1 MTIRKSQLEDSR
13 GRIRP
18 TNLSEAGVKQLLMT
32 YRKHGAVV
40 HDWVPRPG
48 FLYSQVRAISARI
61 NQNYDAWPS
70 EELKKSYRTFI
81 GKPIFVNHNNFDPS
95 RARGRVIAARYIEN
109 GNDKYVETVME
120 VDAQRF
126 PKLASEIRSG
136 GLDSV
141 SMGVEAGFTIC
152 SYCNNKATDAHDMC
166 DHVKYHKGERLRKH
180 NHRTGKI
187 EDVMVYENCYKLGFF
202 ELSYVFDPAD
212 ETAVVSKVLV
222 ANRKHADSYNDES
235 GVGPVANDPKPAF
248 AVPMYVPGQSYG
260 ADQEAI
266 EMPPVAAPFGKGS
279 EPAGEATHAWH
290 SGFGDHAVGGGGGGE
305 HAPGG
310 QTSELFGGGGSFDK
324 TSLYRLKQ
332 AFGEVKAPQPV
343 NTLRNRAKEVKKEDF
358 KHWVESPEELQDPDT
373 SKADRLQRR
382 GLERERPPMSN
393 VARKKRIAM
402 PYTEDGYVEGGGWI
416 PGEDFDPSDPD
427 EMEVMHAV
435 WEQEKYDRM
444 RQLEREN
451 EDLRSALGKYEGDGD
466 DDADDWE
473 REGSRMSKRAGRRF
487 YAEDEESESAEPE
500 GDSGGGEEAPEDP
513 QGGGGDPQEL
523 VADYLAWC
531 DQSGAAPGPDTLQAW
546 GQEAGLGPD
555 ELQAVFQVIQAVV
568 AQVSQA
574 EGAVG
579 GGAEQAAPQGDPAA
593 QQQMMARRRRQAFNN
608 ERKGNGM
615 SGSLAD
621 RGRVAS
627 RGMRHFA
634 DDSGYTDGGP
644 YGENDQGEQE
654 EVFITQTPGEEEV
667 AAPVPG
673 DGTISNTE
681 NTLVAKVLRGT
692 EQLKRDTA
700 KLQAFRNARR
710 RRADVISA
718 PGQDEGSLGNPGVG
732 EAAGFGET
740 ENFTGGGGP
749 LTPSGYGAGAQATIN
764 SGQAARGKAGRRRQ
778 KWAADGGLPDADS
791 YSPELSGTDEQD
803 LQSPTEDLQPDK
815 VETQPRDASLKAFAA
830 FDHWLRQTTGRT
842 ASQHNPN
849 FLRRQAARWA
859 KSQGAP
865 VEILFPTLR
874 NVLREARKVEKE
886 AKMRRYA
893 DESLD
898 VAAPQ
903 DRIDVEAPVTNVTDE
918 EAQASQF
925 DLQDF
930 GNNAGDNLAEPD
942 LDTGSQIWA
951 PGEGERQAR
960 KADAVAAVRLAE
972 AYIKAGLTPEDEKW
986 KLIASFQTMRHATV
1000 VDRTR
1005 LLENV
1010 IQANAS
1016 RRKVT
1021 AGNRRGTVTRSA
1033 IPAGLSSRGRVA
1045 STTRTATNDPSFDC
1059 TLFL

>member
-1 MTIRKSQLEDSR
+1 MFSLRRQFEAHSENKSLSNDGVRQL
-13 GRIRP
+13 I
-18 TNLSEAGVKQLLMT
+18 LA
-32 YRKHGAVV
+32 YRADKSGAVIPG
-40 HDWVPRPG
+40 WQPKKG
-48 FLYSQVRAISARI
+48 FLYTQVRAISARI

-70 EELKKSYRTFI
+70 PELKKSYRTFL
-81 GKPIFVNHNNFDPS
+81 GKPVFVNHNNFDPS
-95 RARGRVIAARYIEN
+95 RARGRVIAARYVES
-109 GNDKYVETVME
+109 GNDKYVEVIQE
-120 VDAQRF
+120 IDAQRF

-152 SYCNNKATDAHDMC
+152 SYCNNKATDTHDMC
-166 DHVKYHKGERLRKH
+166 DHVKYHKGEKLRRH
-180 NHRTGKI
+180 NHKTGKV

-222 ANRKHADSYNDES
+222 ANKRRADNSYSDDTMQ
-235 GVGPVANDPKPAF
+235 VGPAANDPKPAYSL
-248 AVPMYVPGQSYG
+248 PMYMPGQSYNNPE
-260 ADQEAI
+260 EAI
-266 EMPPVAAPFGKGS
+266 NMPPLMANPGEGLPGTQKPEGFEVAHGIFGH
-279 EPAGEATHAWH
+279 P
-290 SGFGDHAVGGGGGGE
+290 GGGHGGGGE
-305 HAPGG
+305 SKPNASG
-310 QTSELFGGGGSFDK
+310 LLGGGGSFDK
-324 TSLYRLKQ
+324 ASRLRRR
-332 AFGEVKAPQPV
+332 AYGEVRAPEPV
-343 NTLRNRAKEVKKEDF
+343 DTLRNRHKEVENEDF

-382 GLERERPPMSN
+382 GLERSN
-393 VARKKRIAM
+393 
-402 PYTEDGYVEGGGWI
+402 
-416 PGEDFDPSDPD
+416 
-427 EMEVMHAV
+427 
-435 WEQEKYDRM
+435 
-444 RQLEREN
+444 
-451 EDLRSALGKYEGDGD
+451 
-466 DDADDWE
+466 
-473 REGSRMSKRAGRRF
+473 RMSRRF
-487 YAEDEESESAEPE
+487 YAEDEETEES
-500 GDSGGGEEAPEDP
+500 SGGEPDGDEGGYEEAPEEAP
-513 QGGGGDPQEL
+513 EEGGGEGGDPQEL

-531 DQSGAAPGPDTLQAW
+531 DQAGAAPGPDTLQAW
-546 GQEAGLGPD
+546 GQEAGLGPE
-555 ELQAVFQVIQAVV
+555 ELQAVMQVIQAVV

-579 GGAEQAAPQGDPAA
+579 GGGMEQGAPQGDPA
-593 QQQMMARRRRQAFNN
+593 QQQMMARRRRMANN
-608 ERKGNGM
+608 KEGM
-615 SGSLAD
+615 NMGRSGSLAD

-627 RGMRHFA
+627 RGQRRHFTA

-654 EVFITQTPGEEEV
+654 EIFITQTPGEEPV

-673 DGTISNTE
+673 DGTITNTE

-710 RRADVISA
+710 RRAEVISA
-718 PGQDEGSLGNPGVG
+718 PGQEEGSLGNPSVG

-740 ENFTGGGGP
+740 GNFTGGGGP
-749 LTPSGYGAGAQATIN
+749 LTGWTGTP
-764 SGQAARGKAGRRRQ
+764 KAGRRRH
-778 KWAADGGLPDADS
+778 AADGGLPDADLVA
-791 YSPELSGTDEQD
+791 PELSGTDEQD
-803 LQSPTEDLQPDK
+803 LQSPHEELQPDK

-830 FDHWLRQTTGRT
+830 FDRWLRDTTGRT
-842 ASQHNPN
+842 ASQHNAN

-859 KSQGAP
+859 SSQGAP

-874 NVLREARKVEKE
+874 NVLRHARKVEKE

-903 DRIDVEAPVTNVTDE
+903 DRIDVEAPVSNVTDE

-960 KADAVAAVRLAE
+960 RADAVAAVRLAE
-972 AYIKAGLTPEDEKW
+972 AYIKAGLTPEEEKW

-1045 STTRTATNDPSFDC
+1045 STNRVAANDPSFDGM
-1059 TLFL
+1059 LFL

>member
-1 MTIRKSQLEDSR
+1 
-13 GRIRP
+13 
-18 TNLSEAGVKQLLMT
+18 
-32 YRKHGAVV
+32 
-40 HDWVPRPG
+40 
-48 FLYSQVRAISARI
+48 
-61 NQNYDAWPS
+61 
-70 EELKKSYRTFI
+70 
-81 GKPIFVNHNNFDPS
+81 
-95 RARGRVIAARYIEN
+95 
-109 GNDKYVETVME
+109 
-120 VDAQRF
+120 
-126 PKLASEIRSG
+126 
-136 GLDSV
+136 
-141 SMGVEAGFTIC
+141 
-152 SYCNNKATDAHDMC
+152 
-166 DHVKYHKGERLRKH
+166 
-180 NHRTGKI
+180 
-187 EDVMVYENCYKLGFF
+187 
-202 ELSYVFDPAD
+202 
-212 ETAVVSKVLV
+212 
-222 ANRKHADSYNDES
+222 
-235 GVGPVANDPKPAF
+235 
-248 AVPMYVPGQSYG
+248 
-260 ADQEAI
+260 
-266 EMPPVAAPFGKGS
+266 
-279 EPAGEATHAWH
+279 
-290 SGFGDHAVGGGGGGE
+290 
-305 HAPGG
+305 
-310 QTSELFGGGGSFDK
+310 
-324 TSLYRLKQ
+324 
-332 AFGEVKAPQPV
+332 
-343 NTLRNRAKEVKKEDF
+343 
-358 KHWVESPEELQDPDT
+358 
-373 SKADRLQRR
+373 
-382 GLERERPPMSN
+382 
-393 VARKKRIAM
+393 
-402 PYTEDGYVEGGGWI
+402 
-416 PGEDFDPSDPD
+416 
-427 EMEVMHAV
+427 
-435 WEQEKYDRM
+435 
-444 RQLEREN
+444 
-451 EDLRSALGKYEGDGD
+451 
-466 DDADDWE
+466 
-473 REGSRMSKRAGRRF
+473 
-487 YAEDEESESAEPE
+487 
-500 GDSGGGEEAPEDP
+500 
-513 QGGGGDPQEL
+513 
-523 VADYLAWC
+523 
-531 DQSGAAPGPDTLQAW
+531 
-546 GQEAGLGPD
+546 
-555 ELQAVFQVIQAVV
+555 
-568 AQVSQA
+568 
-574 EGAVG
+574 
-579 GGAEQAAPQGDPAA
+579 
-593 QQQMMARRRRQAFNN
+593 
-608 ERKGNGM
+608 M

-634 DDSGYTDGGP
+634 DDSGLTDGGP

-654 EVFITQTPGEEEV
+654 EVFITQTPGEEPV

-710 RRADVISA
+710 RRAEVISA
-718 PGQDEGSLGNPGVG
+718 PGQDEGDIGNPGVG

-740 ENFTGGGGP
+740 GNFTGGGGP
-749 LTPSGYGAGAQATIN
+749 LILKQ
-764 SGQAARGKAGRRRQ
+764 GRRW

-842 ASQHNPN
+842 ARQHNPN

-886 AKMRRYA
+886 AKMRRHA

-960 KADAVAAVRLAE
+960 RADAVAAVRLAE

>member
-1 MTIRKSQLEDSR
+1 MFSLRRQFEAHSENKSLSNDGVRQL
-13 GRIRP
+13 I
-18 TNLSEAGVKQLLMT
+18 LA
-32 YRKHGAVV
+32 YRADKSGAVIPG
-40 HDWVPRPG
+40 WQPKKG
-48 FLYSQVRAISARI
+48 FLYTQVRAISARI

-70 EELKKSYRTFI
+70 TELKKSYRTFL
-81 GKPIFVNHNNFDPS
+81 GKPVFVNHNNFDPS
-95 RARGRVIAARYIEN
+95 RARGRVIAARYVEA
-109 GNDKYVETVME
+109 GNDKYVEVIQE
-120 VDAQRF
+120 IDAQRF

-166 DHVKYHKGERLRKH
+166 DHVKYHKGEKLRKH

-222 ANRKHADSYNDES
+222 ANRKKADNYIDPSD
-235 GVGPVANDPKPAF
+235 VGPVANDPKPALS
-248 AVPMYVPGQSYG
+248 VPMYVPGQTYG
-260 ADQEAI
+260 EDNEAVQ
-266 EMPPVAAPFGKGS
+266 MPPIVTPFGKGS
-279 EPAGEATHAWH
+279 EPAGEATHAYH
-290 SGFGDHAVGGGGGGE
+290 SGFGGGAGGGTEQSKGNVNAMPSG
-305 HAPGG
+305 
-310 QTSELFGGGGSFDK
+310 LLGGGGSFDK
-324 TSLYRLKQ
+324 ASSLRLKRG
-332 AFGEVKAPQPV
+332 FGEVKKPEAV

-382 GLERERPPMSN
+382 GLEREVPAMGNRTAKPRRRPRHHHESPEDVDPYFESYPGPANSN
-393 VARKKRIAM
+393 WQ
-402 PYTEDGYVEGGGWI
+402 GGGY
-416 PGEDFDPSDPD
+416 DPYYEPD
-427 EMEVMHAV
+427 
-435 WEQEKYDRM
+435 YDEWGNRV
-444 RQLEREN
+444 
-451 EDLRSALGKYEGDGD
+451 
-466 DDADDWE
+466 
-473 REGSRMSKRAGRRF
+473 GSRRF

-500 GDSGGGEEAPEDP
+500 GDSGGGEEAPEE
-513 QGGGGDPQEL
+513 GGGEGGGDPQEL

-555 ELQAVFQVIQAVV
+555 ELQAVFQVIQAVI

-574 EGAVG
+574 EGG
-579 GGAEQAAPQGDPAA
+579 GGAPGPEQAAPQGDPAA
-593 QQQMMARRRRQAFNN
+593 QQMMARRRHQNT
-608 ERKGNGM
+608 RKGNGM

-644 YGENDQGEQE
+644 YGENDQGEQG

-710 RRADVISA
+710 RRAEVISA
-718 PGQDEGSLGNPGVG
+718 PGQDEGDIGNPGVG

-740 ENFTGGGGP
+740 GNFTGGGGP
-749 LTPSGYGAGAQATIN
+749 LTPKQ
-764 SGQAARGKAGRRRQ
+764 GRRR

-842 ASQHNPN
+842 ARQHNPN

-886 AKMRRYA
+886 AKMRRHA

-903 DRIDVEAPVTNVTDE
+903 DRIDVEAPVSNVTDE
-918 EAQASQF
+918 KAQASQF

>member
-1 MTIRKSQLEDSR
+1 M
-13 GRIRP
+13 
-18 TNLSEAGVKQLLMT
+18 
-32 YRKHGAVV
+32 
-40 HDWVPRPG
+40 
-48 FLYSQVRAISARI
+48 
-61 NQNYDAWPS
+61 
-70 EELKKSYRTFI
+70 
-81 GKPIFVNHNNFDPS
+81 NHNNFDPS
-95 RARGRVIAARYIEN
+95 RARGRVIAARYVES
-109 GNDKYVETVME
+109 GNDKYVEVIQE
-120 VDAQRF
+120 IDAQRF

-152 SYCNNKATDAHDMC
+152 SYCNNKATDTHDMC
-166 DHVKYHKGERLRKH
+166 DHVKYHKGEKLRRH
-180 NHRTGKI
+180 NHKTGKV

-222 ANRKHADSYNDES
+222 ANKRRADNSYSDDTMQ
-235 GVGPVANDPKPAF
+235 VGPAANDPKPAYSL
-248 AVPMYVPGQSYG
+248 PMYMPGQSYNNPE
-260 ADQEAI
+260 EAI
-266 EMPPVAAPFGKGS
+266 NMPPLMANPGEGLPGTQKPEGFEVAHGIFGH
-279 EPAGEATHAWH
+279 P
-290 SGFGDHAVGGGGGGE
+290 GGGHGGGGE
-305 HAPGG
+305 SKPNASG
-310 QTSELFGGGGSFDK
+310 LLGGGGSFDK
-324 TSLYRLKQ
+324 ASRLRRR
-332 AFGEVKAPQPV
+332 AYGEVRAPEPV
-343 NTLRNRAKEVKKEDF
+343 DTLRNRHKEVENEDF

-382 GLERERPPMSN
+382 GLERSN
-393 VARKKRIAM
+393 
-402 PYTEDGYVEGGGWI
+402 
-416 PGEDFDPSDPD
+416 
-427 EMEVMHAV
+427 
-435 WEQEKYDRM
+435 
-444 RQLEREN
+444 
-451 EDLRSALGKYEGDGD
+451 
-466 DDADDWE
+466 
-473 REGSRMSKRAGRRF
+473 RMSRRF
-487 YAEDEESESAEPE
+487 YAEDEETEES
-500 GDSGGGEEAPEDP
+500 SGGEPDGDEGGYEEAPEEAP
-513 QGGGGDPQEL
+513 EEGGGEGGDPQEL

-531 DQSGAAPGPDTLQAW
+531 DQAGAAPGPDTLQAW
-546 GQEAGLGPD
+546 GQEAGLGPE
-555 ELQAVFQVIQAVV
+555 ELQAVMQVIQAVV

-579 GGAEQAAPQGDPAA
+579 GGGMEQGAPQGDPA
-593 QQQMMARRRRQAFNN
+593 QQQMMARRRRMANN
-608 ERKGNGM
+608 KEGM
-615 SGSLAD
+615 NMGRSGSLAD

-627 RGMRHFA
+627 RGQRRHFTA

-654 EVFITQTPGEEEV
+654 EIFITQTPGEEPV

-673 DGTISNTE
+673 DGTITNTE

-710 RRADVISA
+710 RRAEVISA
-718 PGQDEGSLGNPGVG
+718 PGQEEGSLGNPSVG

-740 ENFTGGGGP
+740 GNFTGGGGP
-749 LTPSGYGAGAQATIN
+749 LTGWTGTP
-764 SGQAARGKAGRRRQ
+764 KAGRRRH
-778 KWAADGGLPDADS
+778 AADGGLPDADLVA
-791 YSPELSGTDEQD
+791 PELSGTDEQD
-803 LQSPTEDLQPDK
+803 LQSPHEELQPDK

-830 FDHWLRQTTGRT
+830 FDRWLRDTTGRT
-842 ASQHNPN
+842 ASQHNAN

-859 KSQGAP
+859 SSQGAP

-874 NVLREARKVEKE
+874 NVLRHARKVEKE

-903 DRIDVEAPVTNVTDE
+903 DRIDVEAPVSNVTDE

-960 KADAVAAVRLAE
+960 RADAVAAVRLAE
-972 AYIKAGLTPEDEKW
+972 AYIKAGLTPEEEKW

-1045 STTRTATNDPSFDC
+1045 STNRVAANDPSFDGM
-1059 TLFL
+1059 LFL

>member
-152 SYCNNKATDAHDMC
+152 SYCNNKATDVHDMC

-222 ANRKHADSYNDES
+222 ANRKKADSYHDPSYEI
-235 GVGPVANDPKPAF
+235 GGAANDPKPAY
-248 AVPMYVPGQSYG
+248 AVPMYQPGLTYG
-260 ADQEAI
+260 DAEDGVK
-266 EMPPVAAPFGKGS
+266 MPPVVTPFGKGS
-279 EPAGEATHAWH
+279 EPASEATHAYH
-290 SGFGDHAVGGGGGGE
+290 SGFGASGGGTD
-305 HAPGG
+305 
-310 QTSELFGGGGSFDK
+310 TSGLLGGGGSFDK
-324 TSLYRLKQ
+324 ASSLRLKRG
-332 AFGEVKAPQPV
+332 FGEVKKPEAV

-382 GLERERPPMSN
+382 GLEREVPAMSN
-393 VARKKRIAM
+393 VAHRRQAGPIGHWTEAVCDGCGYQAQAPFEVNDYAVGRGDDSSYMGSFCDDCTENGTMQKKWREVSKKRRQG
-402 PYTEDGYVEGGGWI
+402 T
-416 PGEDFDPSDPD
+416 S
-427 EMEVMHAV
+427 
-435 WEQEKYDRM
+435 EK
-444 RQLEREN
+444 
-451 EDLRSALGKYEGDGD
+451 
-466 DDADDWE
+466 
-473 REGSRMSKRAGRRF
+473 GSRMSRRF
-487 YAEDEESESAEPE
+487 YAEDEETEESESAEPE
-500 GDSGGGEEAPEDP
+500 GDSGGGEEAPED
-513 QGGGGDPQEL
+513 GGGDPQEL

-574 EGAVG
+574 EGG
-579 GGAEQAAPQGDPAA
+579 GGAPEQAAPQGDPAA
-593 QQQMMARRRRQAFNN
+593 QQMMARRRRQNT
-608 ERKGNGM
+608 RKGNGM

-634 DDSGYTDGGP
+634 DDSGFTDGGP

-654 EVFITQTPGEEEV
+654 EVFITQTPGEEPV

-710 RRADVISA
+710 RYAEDSSGEIGSFTTGDSGSAASA
-718 PGQDEGSLGNPGVG
+718 PKAP
-732 EAAGFGET
+732 A
-740 ENFTGGGGP
+740 GGGGQ
-749 LTPSGYGAGAQATIN
+749 GYFEIAPGLAAGASAVQ
-764 SGQAARGKAGRRRQ
+764 SRQGRRRM
-778 KWAADGGLPDADS
+778 WAADGGLPDADS

-842 ASQHNPN
+842 ARQHNPN

-986 KLIASFQTMRHATV
+986 KLIASFQRMRHATV

>member
-1 MTIRKSQLEDSR
+1 MFSLRRQFEAHSENKSLSNDGVRQL
-13 GRIRP
+13 I
-18 TNLSEAGVKQLLMT
+18 LA
-32 YRKHGAVV
+32 YRADKSGAVIPG
-40 HDWVPRPG
+40 WQPKKG
-48 FLYSQVRAISARI
+48 FLYTQVRAISARI

-70 EELKKSYRTFI
+70 TELKKSYRTFL
-81 GKPIFVNHNNFDPS
+81 GKPVFVNHNNFDPS
-95 RARGRVIAARYIEN
+95 RARGRVIAARYVEA
-109 GNDKYVETVME
+109 GNDKYVEVIQE
-120 VDAQRF
+120 IDAQRF

-166 DHVKYHKGERLRKH
+166 DHVKYHKGEKLRKH

-222 ANRKHADSYNDES
+222 ANRKKADNYIDPSD
-235 GVGPVANDPKPAF
+235 VGPVANDPKPALS
-248 AVPMYVPGQSYG
+248 VPMYVPGQTYG
-260 ADQEAI
+260 EDNEAVQ
-266 EMPPVAAPFGKGS
+266 MPPIVTPFGKGS
-279 EPAGEATHAWH
+279 EPAGEATHAYH
-290 SGFGDHAVGGGGGGE
+290 SGFGDHGAI
-305 HAPGG
+305 
-310 QTSELFGGGGSFDK
+310 GGGGSEHAIGGGSEHAQASGLLGGGGYFDK
-324 TSLYRLKQ
+324 ASRLRLKR
-332 AFGEVKAPQPV
+332 AFGEVKAPEAV

-382 GLERERPPMSN
+382 GLEREVPAMGNRTAKPRRRPRHHHESPEDVDPYFESYPGPANSN
-393 VARKKRIAM
+393 WQ
-402 PYTEDGYVEGGGWI
+402 GGGY
-416 PGEDFDPSDPD
+416 DPYYEPD
-427 EMEVMHAV
+427 
-435 WEQEKYDRM
+435 YDEWGNRV
-444 RQLEREN
+444 
-451 EDLRSALGKYEGDGD
+451 
-466 DDADDWE
+466 
-473 REGSRMSKRAGRRF
+473 GSRRF

-500 GDSGGGEEAPEDP
+500 GDSGGGEEAPEE
-513 QGGGGDPQEL
+513 GGGEGGGDPQEL

-555 ELQAVFQVIQAVV
+555 ELQAVFQVIQAVI

-574 EGAVG
+574 EGG
-579 GGAEQAAPQGDPAA
+579 GGAPGPEQAAPQGDPAA
-593 QQQMMARRRRQAFNN
+593 QQMMARRRHQNT
-608 ERKGNGM
+608 RKGNGM

-634 DDSGYTDGGP
+634 DDSGFTDGGP

-654 EVFITQTPGEEEV
+654 EVFITQTPGEEPV

-710 RRADVISA
+710 RRAEVISA
-718 PGQDEGSLGNPGVG
+718 PGQDEGDIGNPGVG

-740 ENFTGGGGP
+740 GNFTGGGGP
-749 LTPSGYGAGAQATIN
+749 LTPKQ
-764 SGQAARGKAGRRRQ
+764 GRRR

-842 ASQHNPN
+842 ARQHNPN

-886 AKMRRYA
+886 AKMRRHA

-903 DRIDVEAPVTNVTDE
+903 DRIDVEAPVSNVTDE

-960 KADAVAAVRLAE
+960 RADAVAAVRLAE

>member
-1 MTIRKSQLEDSR
+1 MRRNFTAASAN
-13 GRIRP
+13 
-18 TNLSEAGVKQLLMT
+18 NLSDAGLKQMILA
-32 YRKHGAVV
+32 YKAKGANGAVIP
-40 HDWVPRPG
+40 DFKPRPG
-48 FLYSQVRAISARI
+48 FLYTQVRAISARI

-70 EELKKSYRTFI
+70 PELKKSYRTFL
-81 GKPIFVNHNNFDPS
+81 GKPVFVNHNNFDPS
-95 RARGRVIAARYIEN
+95 RARGRVIAARYVES
-109 GNDKYVETVME
+109 GNDKYVEVIQE
-120 VDAQRF
+120 IDAQRF

-152 SYCNNKATDAHDMC
+152 SYCNNKATDTHDMC
-166 DHVKYHKGERLRKH
+166 DHVKYHKGEKLRRH
-180 NHRTGKI
+180 NHKTGKV

-222 ANRKHADSYNDES
+222 ANKRRADNSYSDDTMQ
-235 GVGPVANDPKPAF
+235 VGPAANDPKPAYSL
-248 AVPMYVPGQSYG
+248 PMYMPGQSYNNPE
-260 ADQEAI
+260 EAI
-266 EMPPVAAPFGKGS
+266 NMPPLMANPGEGLPGTQKPEGFEVAHGIFGH
-279 EPAGEATHAWH
+279 P
-290 SGFGDHAVGGGGGGE
+290 GGGHGGGGE
-305 HAPGG
+305 SKPNASG
-310 QTSELFGGGGSFDK
+310 LLGGGGSFDK
-324 TSLYRLKQ
+324 ASRLRRR
-332 AFGEVKAPQPV
+332 AYGEVRAPEPV
-343 NTLRNRAKEVKKEDF
+343 DTLRNRHKEVENEDF

-382 GLERERPPMSN
+382 GLERSN
-393 VARKKRIAM
+393 
-402 PYTEDGYVEGGGWI
+402 
-416 PGEDFDPSDPD
+416 
-427 EMEVMHAV
+427 
-435 WEQEKYDRM
+435 
-444 RQLEREN
+444 
-451 EDLRSALGKYEGDGD
+451 
-466 DDADDWE
+466 
-473 REGSRMSKRAGRRF
+473 RMSRRF
-487 YAEDEESESAEPE
+487 YAEDEETEES
-500 GDSGGGEEAPEDP
+500 SGGEPDGDEGGYEEAPEEAP
-513 QGGGGDPQEL
+513 EEGGGEGGDPQEL

-531 DQSGAAPGPDTLQAW
+531 DQAGAAPGPDTLQAW
-546 GQEAGLGPD
+546 GQEAGLGPE
-555 ELQAVFQVIQAVV
+555 ELQAVMQVIQAVV

-579 GGAEQAAPQGDPAA
+579 GGGMEQGAPQGDPA
-593 QQQMMARRRRQAFNN
+593 QQQMMARRRRMANN
-608 ERKGNGM
+608 KEGM
-615 SGSLAD
+615 NMGRSGSLAD

-627 RGMRHFA
+627 RGQRRHFTA

-654 EVFITQTPGEEEV
+654 EIFITQTPGEEPV

-673 DGTISNTE
+673 DGTITNTE

-710 RRADVISA
+710 RRAEVISA
-718 PGQDEGSLGNPGVG
+718 PGQEEGSLGNPSVG

-740 ENFTGGGGP
+740 GNFTGGGGP
-749 LTPSGYGAGAQATIN
+749 LTGWTGTP
-764 SGQAARGKAGRRRQ
+764 KAGRRRH
-778 KWAADGGLPDADS
+778 AADGGLPDADLVA
-791 YSPELSGTDEQD
+791 PELSGTDEQD
-803 LQSPTEDLQPDK
+803 LQSPHEELQPDK

-830 FDHWLRQTTGRT
+830 FDRWLRDTTGRT
-842 ASQHNPN
+842 ASQHNAN

-859 KSQGAP
+859 SSQGAP

-874 NVLREARKVEKE
+874 NVLRHARKVEKE

-903 DRIDVEAPVTNVTDE
+903 DRIDVEAPVSNVTDE

-960 KADAVAAVRLAE
+960 RADAVAAVRLAE
-972 AYIKAGLTPEDEKW
+972 AYIKAGLTPEEEKW

-1045 STTRTATNDPSFDC
+1045 STNRVAANDPSFDGM
-1059 TLFL
+1059 LFL

>member
-1 MTIRKSQLEDSR
+1 MFSLRRQFEAHSENKSLSNDGVRQL
-13 GRIRP
+13 I
-18 TNLSEAGVKQLLMT
+18 LA
-32 YRKHGAVV
+32 YRADKSGAVIPG
-40 HDWVPRPG
+40 WQPKKG
-48 FLYSQVRAISARI
+48 FLYTQVRAISARI

-70 EELKKSYRTFI
+70 TELKKSYRTFL
-81 GKPIFVNHNNFDPS
+81 GKPVFVNHNNFDPS
-95 RARGRVIAARYIEN
+95 RARGRVIAARYVEA
-109 GNDKYVETVME
+109 GNDKYVEVIQE
-120 VDAQRF
+120 IDAQRF

-166 DHVKYHKGERLRKH
+166 DHVKYHKGEKLRKH

-222 ANRKHADSYNDES
+222 ANRKRADNYIDPSD
-235 GVGPVANDPKPAF
+235 VGPVANDPKPALS
-248 AVPMYVPGQSYG
+248 VPMYVPGQTYG
-260 ADQEAI
+260 EDNEAVQ
-266 EMPPVAAPFGKGS
+266 MPPIVTPFGKGS
-279 EPAGEATHAWH
+279 EPAGEATHAYH
-290 SGFGDHAVGGGGGGE
+290 SGFGDHGAI
-305 HAPGG
+305 
-310 QTSELFGGGGSFDK
+310 GGGGSEHAIGGGSEHAQASGLLGGGGYSDK
-324 TSLYRLKQ
+324 ASRLRLKR
-332 AFGEVKAPQPV
+332 AFGEVKAPEAV

-382 GLERERPPMSN
+382 GLEREVPAMGN
-393 VARKKRIAM
+393 VARRRHAGFVDTRDLIEQYLDINESG
-402 PYTEDGYVEGGGWI
+402 PYASDSDDGQAIWDELETRAEQG
-416 PGEDFDPSDPD
+416 DPD
-427 EMEVMHAV
+427 ANDFLYESIGDPPV
-435 WEQEKYDRM
+435 
-444 RQLEREN
+444 
-451 EDLRSALGKYEGDGD
+451 GK
-466 DDADDWE
+466 
-473 REGSRMSKRAGRRF
+473 GSRMSKRAGRRF

-500 GDSGGGEEAPEDP
+500 GDSGGGEEAPEE
-513 QGGGGDPQEL
+513 GGGEGGGDPQEL

-555 ELQAVFQVIQAVV
+555 ELQAVFQVIQAVI

-574 EGAVG
+574 EGG
-579 GGAEQAAPQGDPAA
+579 GGAPGPEQAAPQGDPAA
-593 QQQMMARRRRQAFNN
+593 QQMMARRRHQNT
-608 ERKGNGM
+608 RKGNGM

-634 DDSGYTDGGP
+634 DDSGLTDGGP

-654 EVFITQTPGEEEV
+654 EVFITQTPGEEPV

-718 PGQDEGSLGNPGVG
+718 PGQDEGSLGNPSVG

-740 ENFTGGGGP
+740 GNFTGGGGP

-842 ASQHNPN
+842 ARQHNPN

-886 AKMRRYA
+886 AKMRRHA

-960 KADAVAAVRLAE
+960 RADAVAAVRLAE